1 MKSTI
6 LNNRRLS
13 PEMGTLQHERDF
25 SYVNAYLNHWSKL
38 ETEQSK
44 MNFLVMLKARRD
56 QCNDEAARDVLK
68 ELAVKW
74 VEEKYHE

>member
-1 MKSTI
+1 
-6 LNNRRLS
+6 
-13 PEMGTLQHERDF
+13 
-25 SYVNAYLNHWSKL
+25 L